1 MKLKKC
7 YANFVLKVVE
17 GNGFTHDFNF
27 NFKSWRDTSH

>member
-7 YANFVLKVVE
+7 YAYFVLKVVE

-27 NFKSWRDTSH
+27 KSWRDTSY